1 MADPQSIGIDV
12 GSTSVKA
19 VVLDSKGTVLASVLQ
34 DTQPALAAQG
44 AAIIEGFRKQ
54 FAANT
59 LVVAATGYGRRRV
72 TADRVQTEITCH
84 ARGAFAQV
92 GRPFLLVDVGGQD
105 TKIIV
110 VGTGGQVT
118 DFRMNDKCAAGTG
131 RFLEVTLQR
140 LRIPMNRV
148 SAFLDSPEPP
158 AEISS
163 TCAVF
168 AESEVVSL
176 VAEEIPL
183 PSIVKGVHAALG
195 KRVAQLAGVAGTGLP
210 VYMSGGVALNP
221 LLVAFLSQ
229 ALGRPVTILEH
240 PQMVGAVGAGLVG
253 LDGPG

>member
-1 MADPQSIGIDV
+1 MDDPKAIGIDV

-19 VVLDSKGTVLASVLQ
+19 VVLDAKGQLLASVLQ

-44 AAIIEGFRKQ
+44 TAIIEGFRRQ
-54 FAANT
+54 FSGHS

-72 TADRVQTEITCH
+72 PADRVQTEITCH

-110 VGTGGQVT
+110 VGAGGQVT

-140 LRIPMNRV
+140 LRVPMDQV
-148 SAFLDSPEPP
+148 SGFLSAPEPP

-183 PSIVKGVHAALG
+183 ASIVKGVHASLG
-195 KRVAQLAGVAGTGLP
+195 KRVAQLAGGAGAGLP
-210 VYMSGGVALNP
+210 VFMSGGVALNP
-221 LLVAFLSQ
+221 LLVAFLGK
-229 ALGRPVTILEH
+229 ALGRPVTVLEE

-253 LDGPG
+253 LDAAG

>member
-1 MADPQSIGIDV
+1 MADPRAIGIDV

-19 VVLDSKGTVLASVLQ
+19 VVLDSKGSVLAEVLQ
-34 DTQPALAAQG
+34 DTRPALAAQG
-44 AAIIEGFRKQ
+44 AAIIEGFRRQ
-54 FAANT
+54 FASNA

-72 TADRVQTEITCH
+72 VADRVQTEISCH

-92 GRPFLLVDVGGQD
+92 RRSFLLVDVGGQD

-140 LRIPMNRV
+140 LRIPMNDV
-148 SAFLDSPEPP
+148 SAFLDAHEPP

-183 PSIVKGVHAALG
+183 SSIVKGVHSALG
-195 KRVAQLAGVAGTGLP
+195 KRVAQLAGGAGAGLP
-210 VYMSGGVALNP
+210 VFMSGGVALNP
-221 LLVAFLSQ
+221 LLVAFLGT
-229 ALGRPVTILEH
+229 ALGRPVTVLDQ

-253 LDGPG
+253 LDAAG